1 MKRLKKRGERMGR
14 IKKPSQADKI
24 YEYMTAHTSGITA
37 LQALKHCGCL
47 DLAGRIRDLKERGIN
62 ISSEY
67 IKVSTSTGEARVK
80 RYWIAE

>member
-1 MKRLKKRGERMGR
+1 MGR
-14 IKKPSQADKI
+14 IRKPSQADKI

-37 LQALKHCGCL
+37 LQALKYCGCL

-67 IKVSTSTGEARVK
+67 IKVFTTTGVARVK
-80 RYWIAE
+80 RYWISEAR